1 MEEKVR
7 LIIDG
12 REIEALPGQSVL
24 EAALAAD
31 IYIPH
36 ICTHP
41 DLPVQANC
49 KLCVVEIEGLDAPVC
64 SCETEVKEGMVVTTK
79 SDDLAHRR
87 GVAMELTVTIA
98 ARILEA
104 LLAINTT
111 DLAALAAKKTELLA
125 LAEKSEELLALLE
138 DDASADPPSET

>member
-64 SCETEVKEGMVVTTK
+64 SCETEVKEGMVVRTK
-79 SDDLAHRR
+79 SEDLAHRR
-87 GVAMELTVTIA
+87 GVAMELM
-98 ARILEA
+98 
-104 LLAINTT
+104 LAGHPHDCTGSKMY
-111 DLAALAAKKTELLA
+111 LKCEL
-125 LAEKSEELLALLE
+125 
-138 DDASADPPSET
+138 